1 MGHLSFQQERIFL
14 FPSGKFHGHGIAP
27 VAADLHRIGGFDLLA
42 GIQKGC
48 TGVLLI
54 GQQVSTD
61 LHTGKAV
68 LRVWVSCQN
77 LQVRFKALDKAL
89 VLFNLLREV
98 FEQLVLQTILLA
110 LVVGFH
116 QLQAGYLHIQIHTLF
131 DTGISGTQS
140 LDLGKTEGGFI
151 HIIAGAHRRFRSH
164 DLRNEF
170 LLILHRLPEV
180 CVKGSFGHIAV
191 HMNKGIL
198 VALALDTALAL
209 GKVSR
214 SPRTVQVMKC
224 HQTVLHIGA
233 CAHLGGAA
241 HKHTHLTGTDFG
253 EQLLFPHLGI
263 GLMDKS
269 DLISRHPLGNELL
282 TNIVIY
288 RKGRFLLRQR
298 HSAFQCVKQWIIQ
311 RFRRLACR
319 SFCLRCRNVAE
330 HQLGQLVSFAVPPDL
345 HDVVHALIDLCAR
358 FIRQHLVD
366 DPLVQPQLAA
376 IRGNLEH
383 IVLGWVNGSTVYQR
397 CPFRKGLDHFLLMF
411 GRLRHDV
418 VVFHLRGG
426 QVQLVGGLD
435 VRHFFEQVHQLRQ
448 IKELAESRS
457 CPVAGA
463 FRCQLQC
470 CDGLPES
477 RSPAVEVGHVQLLQ
491 AFILKITL
499 HGVKLGHGIADRC
512 AGGKDHATVSG
523 DLIHIAALGKHIGGF
538 LRVRCG
544 KTSHI
549 PHFCV

>member
-1 MGHLSFQQERIFL
+1 M
-14 FPSGKFHGHGIAP
+14 
-27 VAADLHRIGGFDLLA
+27 
-42 GIQKGC
+42 
-48 TGVLLI
+48 
-54 GQQVSTD
+54 
-61 LHTGKAV
+61 
-68 LRVWVSCQN
+68 
-77 LQVRFKALDKAL
+77 
-89 VLFNLLREV
+89 
-98 FEQLVLQTILLA
+98 
-110 LVVGFH
+110 VGFH

-131 DTGISGTQS
+131 DTGVSGAQS

-164 DLRNEF
+164 DLADEF
-170 LLILHRLPEV
+170 LFILHRLPEV

-191 HMNKGIL
+191 HMDKRIL

-214 SPRTVQVMKC
+214 SPRAVQVMQRHKA
-224 HQTVLHIGA
+224 VLHIGA
-233 CAHLGGAA
+233 CAHLGGTS

-253 EQLLFPHLGI
+253 EQLLLPDFGV
-263 GLMDKS
+263 GFMDKS
-269 DLISRHPLGNELL
+269 DLVSRHPLSNEFL

-319 SFCLRCRNVAE
+319 SFCLWCRNVAE

-345 HDVVHALIDLCAR
+345 HDIVHTLIDLCSG
-358 FIRQHLVD
+358 FVRQHLVD

-376 IRGNLEH
+376 IRGNLKH
-383 IVLGWVNGSTVYQR
+383 IILGRVNGSAVYQR
-397 CPFRKGLDHFLLMF
+397 CALRKGLDHFLLMF

-418 VVFHLRGG
+418 VVFHFRGR
-426 QVQLVGGLD
+426 QIQLVGSLNVG
-435 VRHFFEQVHQLRQ
+435 HFFEQVHQLRQ
-448 IKELAESRS
+448 VKELAESRS
-457 CPVAGA
+457 CPVAGSL
-463 FRCQLQC
+463 RCQLQC
-470 CDGLPES
+470 CDSLPKS
-477 RSPAVEVGHVQLLQ
+477 GSPAVEVGHVQFLQ
-491 AFILKITL
+491 AFILKVTL
-499 HGVKLGHGIADRC
+499 HGVKLGHGVADRC
-512 AGGKDHATVSG
+512 AGGKNHATVSG

>member
-1 MGHLSFQQERIFL
+1 M
-14 FPSGKFHGHGIAP
+14 
-27 VAADLHRIGGFDLLA
+27 
-42 GIQKGC
+42 
-48 TGVLLI
+48 
-54 GQQVSTD
+54 
-61 LHTGKAV
+61 
-68 LRVWVSCQN
+68 
-77 LQVRFKALDKAL
+77 DK
-89 VLFNLLREV
+89 R
-98 FEQLVLQTILLA
+98 
-110 LVVGFH
+110 
-116 QLQAGYLHIQIHTLF
+116 
-131 DTGISGTQS
+131 
-140 LDLGKTEGGFI
+140 
-151 HIIAGAHRRFRSH
+151 
-164 DLRNEF
+164 
-170 LLILHRLPEV
+170 
-180 CVKGSFGHIAV
+180 
-191 HMNKGIL
+191 IL
-198 VALALDTALAL
+198 VTLALDTALAL

-241 HKHTHLTGTDFG
+241 QKDTHLTGTDFR
-253 EQLLFPHLGI
+253 EQLLFPHFGV
-263 GLMDKS
+263 GFMDKS
-269 DLISRHPLGNELL
+269 DLVGRHSLSNEFL

-288 RKGRFLLRQR
+288 RKDRFLLRQR

-376 IRGNLEH
+376 IRGDFEH
-383 IVLGWVNGSTVYQR
+383 IIHRRVHTASVYFGSALR
-397 CPFRKGLDHFLLMF
+397 ECLHHFLLMF

-435 VRHFFEQVHQLRQ
+435 VRHFFEQVHQLWEVE
-448 IKELAESRS
+448 KLAESRS
-457 CPVAGA
+457 CPVAGSL
-463 FRCQLQC
+463 RCQLQC
-470 CDGLPES
+470 CDGLPKS
-477 RSPAVEVGHVQLLQ
+477 GSPAVEVGHVQFLQ
-491 AFILKITL
+491 AFILKVTL
-499 HGVKLGHGIADRC
+499 HGVKLGHGVADRG
-512 AGGKDHATVSG
+512 AGGKNHATVSG

>member
-1 MGHLSFQQERIFL
+1 M
-14 FPSGKFHGHGIAP
+14 
-27 VAADLHRIGGFDLLA
+27 
-42 GIQKGC
+42 
-48 TGVLLI
+48 
-54 GQQVSTD
+54 
-61 LHTGKAV
+61 
-68 LRVWVSCQN
+68 RVRCQN
-77 LQVRFKALDKAL
+77 LQIGFKALDKAF

-116 QLQAGYLHIQIHTLF
+116 QLQAGYLHIQIHTLL
-131 DTGISGTQS
+131 DAGISGAQGF
-140 LDLGKTEGGFI
+140 DLGKGKRRFV
-151 HIIAGAHRRFRSH
+151 HIIAGTHRRFRSH
-164 DLRNEF
+164 DLTDEF

-191 HMNKGIL
+191 HMDKRIL
-198 VALALDTALAL
+198 VTLTLDTALAL

-241 HKHTHLTGTDFG
+241 QKDTHLTGTDFR
-253 EQLLFPHLGI
+253 EQLLFPYFGV
-263 GLMDKS
+263 GFMDKS
-269 DLISRHPLGNELL
+269 DLVGRHPLSNEFL

-288 RKGRFLLRQR
+288 RKDRFLLRQR

-311 RFRRLACR
+311 RFRRLAYR
-319 SFCLRCRNVAE
+319 SFCLRCRNVTE
-330 HQLGQLVSFAVPPDL
+330 HQLGQLVSFAIPPDL

-366 DPLVQPQLAA
+366 DSLVQAQLTA

-383 IVLGWVNGSTVYQR
+383 IVLGWVNGSAVYQR

-426 QVQLVGGLD
+426 QVQLIGSLNVG
-435 VRHFFEQVHQLRQ
+435 HFFEQVHQLRQ
-448 IKELAESRS
+448 VKELAESRS

-470 CDGLPES
+470 CDGLS
-477 RSPAVEVGHVQLLQ
+477 KSGSPAVEVGHVQLLQ
-491 AFILKITL
+491 AFILKVTL
-499 HGVKLGHGIADRC
+499 HGVKLGHGVADRC
-512 AGGKDHATVSG
+512 AGGKNHATVSG

-544 KTSHI
+544 
-549 PHFCV
+549 

>member
-1 MGHLSFQQERIFL
+1 MGHLAFQQERIFL
-14 FPSGKFHGHGIAP
+14 FPSGKFHRHGIAP
-27 VAADLHRIGGFDLLA
+27 IAADLHRIGGFDLLA

-54 GQQVSTD
+54 SQQISTD

-68 LRVWVSCQN
+68 LRVRVSCQN

-116 QLQAGYLHIQIHTLF
+116 QLQAGYFHIQIHTLF
-131 DTGISGTQS
+131 DTGVSGAQS
-140 LDLGKTEGGFI
+140 LDLGKTEGCFI

-164 DLRNEF
+164 DLAYEF

-180 CVKGSFGHIAV
+180 CVKGSLGHIAV

-198 VALALDTALAL
+198 VALALDTPLSL
-209 GKVSR
+209 GKISR
-214 SPRTVQVMKC
+214 SPRAIQVMKC
-224 HQTVLHIGA
+224 HQTILHIGA

-241 HKHTHLTGTDFG
+241 HKHTHLTGTDFR
-253 EQLLFPHLGI
+253 EQLLFPHFGVSF
-263 GLMDKS
+263 MDKS
-269 DLISRHPLGNELL
+269 DLVGRHPLGNEFL

-288 RKGRFLLRQR
+288 RKGRFLFRQR

-319 SFCLRCRNVAE
+319 SFGLWCRNVAE
-330 HQLGQLVSFAVPPDL
+330 HQLGQLVSFAIPPDL

-383 IVLGWVNGSTVYQR
+383 IVLGWVNGSAVYQR
-397 CPFRKGLDHFLLMF
+397 CALRKGLDHFLLMF

-435 VRHFFEQVHQLRQ
+435 VRHFFEQVYQFRQ
-448 IKELAESRS
+448 VEKLAESRS

-470 CDGLPES
+470 CDSLPKS
-477 RSPAVEVGHVQLLQ
+477 GSPAVEVGHVQFLQ

-499 HGVKLGHGIADRC
+499 HGVKLGHGVADRG

-523 DLIHIAALGKHIGGF
+523 DLIHISALGKHIGGF
-538 LRVRCG
+538 LRIRCG
-544 KTSHI
+544 
-549 PHFCV
+549 